1 MSNIYQFVGRKMFFD
16 GYGENISQIRI
27 STSTKREAIESMNK
41 ALLSYSYEKI
51 RTVEQPPMDLSIV
64 FDVIDSINS
73 EEEQE
78 TFYSDCVHLM
88 LNVYNNIENKNV
100 LWSVVEEDIS
110 PQMVREGR
118 YLEFFETSFETPG
131 RESAEWLLNFLNQKY
146 KCKTYT
152 NIKNNK

>member
-1 MSNIYQFVGRKMFFD
+1 
-16 GYGENISQIRI
+16 
-27 STSTKREAIESMNK
+27 
-41 ALLSYSYEKI
+41 
-51 RTVEQPPMDLSIV
+51 MDLSIV

-118 YLEFFETSFETPG
+118 YLEFFETSFKTPV
-131 RESAEWLLNFLNQKY
+131 RESAEWLLNFLKKKY
-146 KCKTYT
+146 KCKTYI

>member
-1 MSNIYQFVGRKMFFD
+1 
-16 GYGENISQIRI
+16 
-27 STSTKREAIESMNK
+27 
-41 ALLSYSYEKI
+41 
-51 RTVEQPPMDLSIV
+51 MDLSIV
-64 FDVIDSINS
+64 FDVVDSITS

-118 YLEFFETSFETPG
+118 YLEFFETSFETPR
-131 RESAEWLLNFLNQKY
+131 RESAEWLLNFLKKKY
-146 KCKTYT
+146 KCKTYI